1 MGDWATLLTALA
13 AVITGVGSSVAG
25 VITALRRTSPRER
38 ERAAK
43 EVVDELLDAAA
54 DGVLTDEEIRRLRQ
68 VRDDQHRKELGE

>member
-43 EVVDELLDAAA
+43 EVLEELLDAAA
-54 DGVLTDEEIRRLRQ
+54 DGELSDAEIDRLRHI
-68 VRDDQHRKELGE
+68 RDDRKGLGQ